1 MKFTRGH
8 NSVKNVGGVTELVL
22 CTASDDI
29 LYLYQILQKYLYFVD
44 TISRLTFT
52 KGHNFVKILGGVTR
66 FCSLHIL

>member
-29 LYLYQILQKYLYFVD
+29 LYLDQVLKKYLYFVY

-52 KGHNFVKILGGVTR
+52 KGHKILRGVTR